1 VLTLSAKVIRLV
13 VAVAV
18 FGLLGAGTVA
28 GSDDDFPFGPFRM
41 YAGAHDPDAGV
52 ISNTVQAVLPDGR
65 VVDVADG
72 DTGMRRAEIEGQ
84 LPRFV
89 EDPELLG
96 ALAVAHERRRPGA
109 PRYAAVRVV
118 RRSYQLRGGRPV
130 GAMSEDVV
138 AEWVRP

>member
-1 VLTLSAKVIRLV
+1 VLAVRGKVVRLV
-13 VAVAV
+13 VASAV
-18 FGLLGAGTVA
+18 FGLLVAGTVA

-41 YAGAHDPDAGV
+41 YAGAHDSDAAV
-52 ISNTVQAVLPDGR
+52 ASNTVQAVLPDGR

-72 DTGMRRAEIEGQ
+72 DAGMRRAEIEGQ
-84 LPRFV
+84 LDRFV
-89 EDPELLG
+89 EDPELLR
-96 ALAVAHERRRPGA
+96 ALAEAHERRRPGA

-130 GAMSEDVV
+130 GAVSEDVV